1 VAGKIITILYI
12 WYFTHLSALVLRNFG
27 EYSLTTAYPETPI
40 LFIIICFSLIV
51 ALSVWSGIEVMGR
64 ISEVFLAILI
74 VIVVFVF
81 FAMITSF
88 DFDNLKPFMSQ
99 GVKPVINT
107 AFGIL
112 TFPFGETIAFLMVF
126 PHVNKQ
132 ENLYKA
138 SIASI
143 IIVGVLLLCVIVR
156 NIMVLGADMA
166 SRDVF
171 PSHIVFRLIPGLD
184 VDPLL
189 DVNLTVA
196 GIIKVGIC
204 VYAAS
209 VGIAE
214 LLNLDDYKPFVIP
227 ISTFAVVLSIWVYG
241 SLMEMMQWASEVW
254 PYYSIPFQIVIPFI
268 LMVGSIFNRKK

>member
-1 VAGKIITILYI
+1 
-12 WYFTHLSALVLRNFG
+12 
-27 EYSLTTAYPETPI
+27 
-40 LFIIICFSLIV
+40 
-51 ALSVWSGIEVMGR
+51 M
-64 ISEVFLAILI
+64 
-74 VIVVFVF
+74 
-81 FAMITSF
+81 
-88 DFDNLKPFMSQ
+88 
-99 GVKPVINT
+99 
-107 AFGIL
+107 
-112 TFPFGETIAFLMVF
+112 
-126 PHVNKQ
+126 
-132 ENLYKA
+132 
-138 SIASI
+138 
-143 IIVGVLLLCVIVR
+143 CVIVR

-254 PYYSIPFQIVIPFI
+254 PYYSIPFQIVIPSI